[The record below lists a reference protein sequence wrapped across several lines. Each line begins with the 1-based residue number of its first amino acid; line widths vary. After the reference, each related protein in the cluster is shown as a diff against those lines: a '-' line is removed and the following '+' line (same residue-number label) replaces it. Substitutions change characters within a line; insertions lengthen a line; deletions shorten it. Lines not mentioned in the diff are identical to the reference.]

1 MHFRRLIWHWGSH
14 CKLKASLARERKRK
28 GEREREVSYSLTA
41 YSTVIHALS
50 TLCTHLVH
58 ASKTLELTETSCYS
72 VGKAMSYLL
81 YPGVLQQHDHTS
93 RILDFETVV
102 SQRTISLRWS
112 DNLHAVKERLNFLY
126 VFVILGYPVEPR
138 SAYARFCS

>member
-1 MHFRRLIWHWGSH
+1 MR
-14 CKLKASLARERKRK
+14 KRER
-28 GEREREVSYSLTA
+28 GVSYSLTA

-58 ASKTLELTETSCYS
+58 ASKTLELTKTSCYS

-102 SQRTISLRWS
+102 SQRTIGLRRS
-112 DNLHAVKERLNFLY
+112 DNLHAGQGKIEFSLRIRYIGIF
-126 VFVILGYPVEPR
+126 G
-138 SAYARFCS
+138 